1 MEKEVELWLSA
12 GILVLNIG
20 ILLLIIRGF
29 RELQGHEM
37 REQLNALEK
46 NSARLEQ
53 QLREESAQ
61 NRHEAALRAQELRTE
76 MNLGLQGLTD
86 SMLRRMNENNAAQLH
101 QLEVFSG
108 QLQALTQMN
117 DQKMESVRETVERQ
131 LHQLR
136 EDNNTKIEQMR
147 QTVDEKLHATLEQ
160 RLGQSFQL
168 VSERLE
174 LVHKGLGEMQTLA
187 AGVGDL
193 KKVLTNVKTRGV
205 WGEVQLGALL
215 EQLLT
220 VEQYSRNVATR
231 PGSNER
237 VEYAVRLPGKEG
249 DDNPVWLPIDAKF
262 PQEDYLR
269 LLEAQEQAN
278 APMAEEAY
286 RALESR
292 IRSEARAITDK
303 YLAPPFTTEFGVM
316 FLPIEGLY
324 AEVLRRP
331 GLYDA
336 LLTEYRVV
344 ICGPTT
350 LAAFLNSLQ
359 MGFRTLAVEKRS
371 SEVWKLLGAVKT
383 EFGKFGQLLDQTGKK
398 LDAASKSIDLAAR
411 KTRTIERKLRTVQE
425 LPAAEAEAV
434 LAADLDMP
442 GEPEE
447 LDDPKSSED

>member
-1 MEKEVELWLSA
+1 MMEQGIGGLLAVLTAINLASLA
-12 GILVLNIG
+12 GIIFLYRRMNSAVILEKIDEAEKNRARME
-20 ILLLIIRGF
+20 LLL
-29 RELQGHEM
+29 REDG
-37 REQLNALEK
+37 
-46 NSARLEQ
+46 AR
-53 QLREESAQ
+53 
-61 NRHEAALRAQELRTE
+61 NRNEAAIRAQEQRTE
-76 MNLGLQGLTD
+76 INQAIQGL
-86 SMLRRMNENNAAQLH
+86 SEALLRRMNENTGGQLR

-117 DQKMESVRETVERQ
+117 DQKMERVRETVERQ
-131 LHQLR
+131 LQQLR
-136 EDNNTKIEQMR
+136 EDNNNKIEKMR

-174 LVHKGLGEMQTLA
+174 QVHKGLGEMQTLA

-215 EQLLT
+215 EQILT
-220 VEQYSRNVATR
+220 AEQYARNVATK

-237 VEYAVRLPGKEG
+237 VEYAVKLPGRD
-249 DDNPVWLPIDAKF
+249 DDNGPVWLPVDAKF

-278 APMAEEAY
+278 IPLIEDTS
-286 RALESR
+286 RALEMR
-292 IRSEARAITDK
+292 IRNEAKAIAEK
-303 YLAPPFTTEFGVM
+303 YLAPPYTTEFGVM

-324 AEVLRRP
+324 AEALRRP

-336 LLTEYRVV
+336 LMSEYRVV

-383 EFGKFGQLLDQTGKK
+383 EFGKFGHLLDQTGRK

-425 LPAAEAEAV
+425 LPSEEAQLMLESS
-434 LAADLDMP
+434 LDELEETAD
-442 GEPEE
+442 EE
-447 LDDPKSSED
+447 NKTTAD